1 MKSYERENQHK
12 LDRIEARL
20 TRHEKVTRSTLTV
33 VMILAGLALALVAY
47 HLSDDSTIR
56 TK

>member
-20 TRHEKVTRSTLTV
+20 TRHEKVTRITLTV

-47 HLSDDSTIR
+47 HLSGDSTIR